1 MPGRPARGRELLT
14 PGTRPAD
21 PLHVPRRA
29 ALALSLTTALALTGT
44 AAGVAPASASTRA
57 PVAAAPRAAVLPAVL
72 PAAAAAAARLQL
84 AGTLSTALAGSTA
97 GTLSAAVD
105 VDGLGAVLRRD
116 SAHPLPPASTR
127 KSFVVSAALLA
138 LGPGARTRTAV
149 AATATVTAGRLPGSL
164 WLVAGGDPYLTT
176 AGLTTLA
183 AGVRAS
189 GVTVV
194 RGDLLLDDTRFD
206 GLRRNP
212 GWKAGFV
219 PDELGPLSAFALDGN
234 AGRRDAAYLR
244 DPALPNTERFRSL
257 LAAQGVRV
265 LGRLRRAPR
274 PAAVHTLAAHD
285 SLPLSAVTARLLKA
299 SDNFAAE
306 MLLKEVGR
314 RVGGV
319 GSTAAGV
326 SAVRR
331 VLSARGVDVGWSVD
345 GSGLSSWD
353 QETTAGQLSLLR
365 AVDASP
371 VAATLRAALPVACV
385 DGTLVHRMCGTPG
398 AGTVVAK
405 TGTLAGETAL
415 AGYTVTR
422 TGRRVLFAFQLTG
435 LRSGAAGRAAIDR
448 AVVALTA
455 LPV

>member
-1 MPGRPARGRELLT
+1 
-14 PGTRPAD
+14 
-21 PLHVPRRA
+21 VPRRA
-29 ALALSLTTALALTGT
+29 ALALSLTTVLALT
-44 AAGVAPASASTRA
+44 APVAGAAPALASTRA
-57 PVAAAPRAAVLPAVL
+57 PRVVAAAPRTAVL
-72 PAAAAAAARLQL
+72 PAAAAAALRVRL

-105 VDGLGAVLRRD
+105 VDGVGPVLRRD
-116 SAHPLPPASTR
+116 SAHALPPASTR

-138 LGPGARTRTAV
+138 LGRDARTPTSV

-176 AGLTTLA
+176 AGLTVLA
-183 AGVRAS
+183 ARVRAG

-194 RGDLLLDDTRFD
+194 RGDLLLDDTRYD
-206 GLRRNP
+206 GLRRAP

-219 PDELGPLSAFALDGN
+219 PDELGPLSALALDGN

-244 DPALPNTERFRSL
+244 DPALPNTERFRAL

-265 LGRLRRAPR
+265 LGRVRRAPR
-274 PAAVHTLAAHD
+274 PASARTLTTHD
-285 SLPLSAVTARLLKA
+285 SLPLSAVTTRLLKA

-319 GSTAAGV
+319 GSTAVGV
-326 SAVRR
+326 SAVRT
-331 VLSARGVDVGWSVD
+331 VLTARGVDVGPAVD
-345 GSGLSSWD
+345 GSGLSAWD

-371 VAATLRAALPVACV
+371 VAASLRAALPVACV
-385 DGTLVHRMCGTPG
+385 DGTLVHRMCGTAG

-405 TGTLAGETAL
+405 TGTLSGETAL

-435 LRSGAAGRAAIDR
+435 LRSSASGRAAIDR
-448 AVVALTA
+448 AVVALTN
-455 LPV
+455 LTV